1 MLITGSS
8 FSLTPHA
15 HAGATTAIAPAAQPA
30 AKHDFSFHD
39 FLDII
44 NPLQHLPIVG
54 TIYRAITGD
63 QIKTPEKIV
72 GDTIYGGPL
81 GALSAVADAIYQQS
95 TGKSFGDTV
104 MGWFTGHHSTAAV
117 AQNSNPA
124 ESPKTPTVSATGD
137 AVIAAPQ
144 IPAPAQSDIA
154 ALTASLNRSG
164 ADTETAQRA
173 LYAYRRSFT
182 TASPSAFATY

>member
-15 HAGATTAIAPAAQPA
+15 AANAAVAPAPQPA
-30 AKHDFSFHD
+30 ARHDFSFHD

-44 NPLQHLPIVG
+44 NPLQHLPVVG

-63 QIKTPEKIV
+63 QIKTPEKIA
-72 GDTIYGGPL
+72 GDAIYGGPL

-104 MGWFTGHHSTAAV
+104 LGWFTGHHSAAV

-124 ESPKTPTVSATGD
+124 TPPKAQSASTIADAGD
-137 AVIAAPQ
+137 AVPQ
-144 IPAPAQSDIA
+144 TPDIT

-164 ADTETAQRA
+164 ADSGIAQRA
-173 LYAYRRSFT
+173 LYAYRRSFAAAT
-182 TASPSAFATY
+182 PSAFATY

>member
-1 MLITGSS
+1 MTGSS
-8 FSLTPHA
+8 FSLTPAA
-15 HAGATTAIAPAAQPA
+15 HAAANASVAPAPQ

-44 NPLQHLPIVG
+44 NPLQHLPIVS

-72 GDTIYGGPL
+72 GDAIYGGPL
-81 GALSAVADAIYQQS
+81 GALSSVADAIFQQS

-104 MGWFTGHHSTAAV
+104 LGWFTGHHDAAAV
-117 AQNSNPA
+117 AQNPNPA
-124 ESPKTPTVSATGD
+124 ASAKAQTAFTVTD
-137 AVIAAPQ
+137 AGTTAPQ
-144 IPAPAQSDIA
+144 IPAAPPQADVA
-154 ALTASLNRSG
+154 ALTASFNRNGIDS
-164 ADTETAQRA
+164 ETAQRA

-182 TASPSAFATY
+182 TATPSAFATY

>member
-1 MLITGSS
+1 MLTTGSS

-15 HAGATTAIAPAAQPA
+15 AANAAVAAAPQPA

-44 NPLQHLPIVG
+44 NPLQHLPVVG

-63 QIKTPEKIV
+63 EIKTPEKIA

-104 MGWFTGHHSTAAV
+104 LGWFTGHHSATAIAR
-117 AQNSNPA
+117 NSDPA
-124 ESPKTPTVSATGD
+124 APAKTQAASAPMD
-137 AVIAAPQ
+137 AAPQ
-144 IPAPAQSDIA
+144 IPATPDIA
-154 ALTASLNRSG
+154 ALTASLNRNG
-164 ADTETAQRA
+164 ADTEIAQRA
-173 LYAYRRSFT
+173 LYAYRRSFA
-182 TASPSAFATY
+182 TATPSAFATY

>member
-1 MLITGSS
+1 MMMTGSS

-15 HAGATTAIAPAAQPA
+15 AANAAVATAPQAA

-44 NPLQHLPIVG
+44 NPLQHLPVVS
-54 TIYRAITGD
+54 TIYRAITDD

-72 GDTIYGGPL
+72 GDAIYGGPL
-81 GALSAVADAIYQQS
+81 GALSSVADAIYQQS

-104 MGWFTGHHSTAAV
+104 LGWFTGHHSTAV

-124 ESPKTPTVSATGD
+124 VSPKAQTAPTTD
-137 AVIAAPQ
+137 AGAAAPQ
-144 IPAPAQSDIA
+144 TPDIT
-154 ALTASLNRSG
+154 ALTASLNRNG
-164 ADTETAQRA
+164 ADSEMAQRA
-173 LYAYRRSFT
+173 LYAYRRSFAAAT
-182 TASPSAFATY
+182 PSAFATY